1 MLPHSSPGH
10 SPARGSAQKE
20 EAAALSLCARGPEPQ
35 PASPAISAVVSP
47 AARRDKP
54 ALTLNLSLIG
64 ALQEHYDDAIVDNRL
79 NTESAESTLREL
91 EQKGAALKAELKAGE
106 EAQPKDPDAAVD
118 DQAQE
123 ITRLKSTLELMT
135 NVAFESG
142 VKMQEQAAA
151 ARTSSA
157 ERAVL
162 EIKNKVLEHEVK
174 RLSPKSRDGPPG
186 DLLEEQS
193 LRNVVD
199 ELVTTVAQ
207 EDEGERLRSQV
218 CGPARNTLVGARAF
232 FGLAVSV
239 GVALAVVM
247 LGLLMEIALMLWW

>member
-10 SPARGSAQKE
+10 SPAQKE
-20 EAAALSLCARGPEPQ
+20 EAAALSLCARGPEQPQ
-35 PASPAISAVVSP
+35 PASPAISAVVSPP

-79 NTESAESTLREL
+79 NTESAESTLRAL
-91 EQKGAALKAELKAGE
+91 EQKGAALKAELKQAGE
-106 EAQPKDPDAAVD
+106 EEQPKDPELVV

-123 ITRLKSTLELMT
+123 ITRLKSKLELMT

-142 VKMQEQAAA
+142 VRMQEQAAA

-162 EIKNKVLEHEVK
+162 EIKTKVLEHEVK
-174 RLSPKSRDGPPG
+174 RLSPKSRDA

-207 EDEGERLRSQV
+207 EDGGEQLRSQV
-218 CGPARNTLVGARAF
+218 CGPARNSLVGARAF

-247 LGLLMEIALMLWW
+247 LGLLVEIALMLW

>member
-1 MLPHSSPGH
+1 M
-10 SPARGSAQKE
+10 A
-20 EAAALSLCARGPEPQ
+20 
-35 PASPAISAVVSP
+35 AVV
-47 AARRDKP
+47 
-54 ALTLNLSLIG
+54 
-64 ALQEHYDDAIVDNRL
+64 E
-79 NTESAESTLREL
+79 
-91 EQKGAALKAELKAGE
+91 
-106 EAQPKDPDAAVD
+106 
-118 DQAQE
+118 QAQE

-151 ARTSSA
+151 ARTSTA

-162 EIKNKVLEHEVK
+162 EIKTKVLEHEVK
-174 RLSPKSRDGPPG
+174 RLSPKSRDAGA

-207 EDEGERLRSQV
+207 EDEGEQLRSQV